1 MPGGRPRARPTVSV
15 ATSNARQARPSGPR
29 GQSVVGPTPG
39 ELVVPRA
46 NGHGGPNRDRTK
58 LDGQKQGWRSTKA
71 AHIREAHCASVSL
84 LKRAGLVP
92 RRVCITRAGV
102 RKRALASTDQLTCM
116 FPAPA
121 SQQYQAASAAIRASR
136 NVSRRP
142 HELFA
147 PPRQACAAPQAGAA
161 IVLDVQKD
169 QLARLP
175 PLRLA
180 TTDPNQNRR
189 RP

>member
-15 ATSNARQARPSGPR
+15 ATSNARQARPKAAR
-29 GQSVVGPTPG
+29 HQSVVGPTPG

-102 RKRALASTDQLTCM
+102 RKRALASIDQLTCM
-116 FPAPA
+116 FPAPLLDNIERHQLLYA
-121 SQQYQAASAAIRASR
+121 PAEPF
-136 NVSRRP
+136 RRDRTNSLHRP
-142 HELFA
+142 A
-147 PPRQACAAPQAGAA
+147 KACAAPQAGAT
-161 IVLDVQKD
+161 ILSDVQKD